1 MYSTS
6 SVDII
11 LIPKI
16 VAEESRS
23 QWATRTLFHNSPSHI
38 QLFQSYQNW
47 EYKRNAFTNIMLAGR
62 KSVKKMQ
69 SILVPGA
76 PPLWGTTAPFATIG
90 PPLSC

>member
-1 MYSTS
+1 MGHED
-6 SVDII
+6 SV
-11 LIPKI
+11 
-16 VAEESRS
+16 S
-23 QWATRTLFHNSPSHI
+23 QLSITYTALSELPELGVQEKCI
-38 QLFQSYQNW
+38 YQH
-47 EYKRNAFTNIMLAGR
+47 YVLAGR